1 MDIRHLQYFIEV
13 ARFQSFTKAAEHLF
27 IAQPTISKMIKNLE
41 EDLGVE
47 LFERTRKKVIL
58 TDAGRLILM
67 QAKTIDKAFENL
79 NTQLDD
85 LLGLK
90 KGHIRVGLPPIMD
103 ADQIIKIL
111 GGFHAKY
118 PHITFQLIEDGAKR
132 IEDNILQ
139 EELDVGITVLPTQT
153 DRFDHFFLLSE
164 ELEVVLPP
172 AHPLA
177 GRKQIRLE
185 ELKDDSFILFNKDFV
200 LNDRITSSCKE
211 AGFIPKVISES
222 SQWDFIGKMIAS
234 NLGISILP
242 KSVARLLKEDV
253 KKVRVIKPA
262 IAWEL
267 ALIWPKDQYISYATK
282 EWLAYTQ
289 DRLSTEGSGPA
300 SS

>member
-27 IAQPTISKMIKNLE
+27 ISQPTISKMIKNLE

-79 NTQLDD
+79 NTQLND

-103 ADQIIKIL
+103 AEQIINII
-111 GGFHAKY
+111 GGFHAKH
-118 PHITFQLIEDGAKR
+118 PHITYQLVEDGAKR

-139 EELDVGITVLPTQT
+139 EELDVGITVLPTQE
-153 DRFDHFFLLSE
+153 DKFDHFFLLSE
-164 ELEVVLPP
+164 ELEVILPH

-177 GRKQIRLE
+177 ERKQIRLE
-185 ELKDDSFILFNKDFV
+185 ELKDDSFILFSKDFV

-242 KSVARLLKEDV
+242 KSVARLLTQDV
-253 KKVRVIKPA
+253 KRLKVIQPT

-267 ALIWPKDQYISYATK
+267 AIIWPKTQYISYATE

-289 DRLSTEGSGPA
+289 DRLSRE
-300 SS
+300 